1 MDDLE
6 VKIRKEHLRDAA
18 WSAAKV
24 LHALDVNG
32 KLEQVY
38 PEFFIR
44 DAINKN
50 LKAHATEVEVAEV
63 TELVSDYLAEWRRP
77 APGA

>member
-6 VKIRKEHLRDAA
+6 VKIRKERLRDAA

-32 KLEQVY
+32 KLE
-38 PEFFIR
+38 
-44 DAINKN
+44 
-50 LKAHATEVEVAEV
+50 
-63 TELVSDYLAEWRRP
+63 
-77 APGA
+77 